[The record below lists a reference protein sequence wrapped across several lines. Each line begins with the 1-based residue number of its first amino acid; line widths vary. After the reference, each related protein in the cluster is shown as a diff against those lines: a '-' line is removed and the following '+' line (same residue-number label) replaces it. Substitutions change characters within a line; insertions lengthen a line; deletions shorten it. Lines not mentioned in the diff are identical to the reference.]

1 MFVRSCLRALLPIG
15 IVLTFV
21 GCTSTPGLD
30 SIQVTPATQSLVAGQ
45 TTQLT
50 AIGTYGN
57 ASHPSTQN
65 VTTLVNWTSNTPT
78 VASVN
83 PTTGLVT
90 GQSAGTATI
99 TATAAG
105 FAGTVSAS
113 SVITVTAAG
122 GGSAGGDII
131 SLTILPADQSLSATG
146 QTGQF
151 IALGTVKASGVQV
164 DLTNL
169 QGLVWTS
176 TIPTVATVTTGL
188 LTGNGVAMGKNPGTT
203 TITAEWTNTSD
214 GSVVANTA
222 GVTVTAAAAPEPLL
236 SLVILPSS
244 ITISDLYGTGQ
255 FLAYGTFSTAPTVQD
270 LTNSPTLTWIST
282 APFIFPINNSGAP
295 GATAGLVTANGSGT
309 DVIYAVAKNPDGTLV
324 YSPPVAFNCP
334 LILANLDAV
343 PPNPGS
349 CNGET
354 IAPSLLSTLTVFNAG
369 LNTTS
374 WLITADSAT
383 GTKNVIHCG
392 PGSTAAGLGSS
403 VCEAT
408 YPNGTIVTLTA
419 PAGTGQF
426 GGWSSNCLTISP
438 DPSTAAGPNT
448 CTIQLGTGES
458 SNVSVGAIFN

>member
-1 MFVRSCLRALLPIG
+1 
-15 IVLTFV
+15 
-21 GCTSTPGLD
+21 
-30 SIQVTPATQSLVAGQ
+30 
-45 TTQLT
+45 
-50 AIGTYGN
+50 
-57 ASHPSTQN
+57 
-65 VTTLVNWTSNTPT
+65 
-78 VASVN
+78 
-83 PTTGLVT
+83 
-90 GQSAGTATI
+90 
-99 TATAAG
+99 
-105 FAGTVSAS
+105 
-113 SVITVTAAG
+113 VTAAG

-151 IALGTVKASGVQV
+151 IALGTVKTSGVQV

-222 GVTVTAAAAPEPLL
+222 GVTVTASAAPEPLL

-270 LTNSPTLTWIST
+270 LTNSPNLTWIST

-334 LILANLDAV
+334 LILANLDAA